1 MFCTNRH
8 LTVGN
13 KIKFRIEDFS
23 VDSLGPE
30 TIKKKKKKAKTE
42 LFRSA
47 NSCLLATYQK
57 LEALVNEGVSTN

>member
-13 KIKFRIEDFS
+13 KIKYRIEDFS
-23 VDSLGPE
+23 VNSLGPE
-30 TIKKKKKKAKTE
+30 TIKKKKKAKTE

-47 NSCLLATYQK
+47 NSCLLSTYQK
-57 LEALVNEGVSTN
+57 LEALVNEGLSTN